1 MISERLVSGRCL
13 WKTKINLV
21 IGIKWRELRLYFTVY
36 QKTNTIYAKPKVWG
50 LLLNIWFGRCLVIG
64 TVLTQKCGDD
74 LCTIDGN
81 TASITVDRILIISLK
96 LKNRD
101 GIKKQGDRNPSRM
114 VMIGRYSKGTDG
126 QIYTS
131 SSICKYILLVNE
143 QNSLIIK
150 ILFDL
155 LIEKNKQKCV

>member
-1 MISERLVSGRCL
+1 MRFLNKLIWWVSRNRHC
-13 WKTKINLV
+13 INTEM
-21 IGIKWRELRLYFTVY
+21 W
-36 QKTNTIYAKPKVWG
+36 
-50 LLLNIWFGRCLVIG
+50 
-64 TVLTQKCGDD
+64 DD

-126 QIYTS
+126 QMYTS
-131 SSICKYILLVNE
+131 SSIISTY
-143 QNSLIIK
+143 
-150 ILFDL
+150 F
-155 LIEKNKQKCV
+155 

>member
-1 MISERLVSGRCL
+1 M
-13 WKTKINLV
+13 
-21 IGIKWRELRLYFTVY
+21 
-36 QKTNTIYAKPKVWG
+36 
-50 LLLNIWFGRCLVIG
+50 
-64 TVLTQKCGDD
+64 
-74 LCTIDGN
+74 CTIDGN

-114 VMIGRYSKGTDG
+114 VMIGWYSKGTDG

>member
-1 MISERLVSGRCL
+1 M
-13 WKTKINLV
+13 
-21 IGIKWRELRLYFTVY
+21 
-36 QKTNTIYAKPKVWG
+36 
-50 LLLNIWFGRCLVIG
+50 
-64 TVLTQKCGDD
+64 GDD

-114 VMIGRYSKGTDG
+114 VMIGQYSKGTDG

-131 SSICKYILLVNE
+131 SS
-143 QNSLIIK
+143 K
-150 ILFDL
+150 I
-155 LIEKNKQKCV
+155 